1 MPGSLAKEG
10 RRMSQKPVIL
20 VIEDDKDVAEFYG
33 HALEASGYE
42 PEILRTGEAALAR
55 LAAIVPDIV
64 LLDLK
69 LTPHLTGAD
78 ILHYIRSEQRL
89 VDTWVVVV
97 TGHPDLA
104 ETVKAEADR
113 ILIKPIDMSQLTDLV
128 ARLLSS

>member
-1 MPGSLAKEG
+1 
-10 RRMSQKPVIL
+10 MSQKPVIL
-20 VIEDDKDVAEFYG
+20 VVEDDKDVAEFYG

-42 PEILRTGEAALAR
+42 PEITRTGEAALER
-55 LAAIVPDIV
+55 LAVIVPDVV

-78 ILHYIRSEQRL
+78 ILHYIRSDQRL
-89 VDTWVVVV
+89 VETRVIVV

-113 ILIKPIDMSQLTDLV
+113 IMIKPIDMSQLSDMV